1 MLVYE
6 LAEVQ
11 LVPSEDCCTSKVIVD
26 GMLVPEVKLL
36 LTPKLKVRFPGL
48 LLKARDKKSPA
59 VSNFK
64 LPP

>member
-1 MLVYE
+1 VLVYE

-11 LVPSEDCCTSKVIVD
+11 LVPSEDCCTSKVMVA
-26 GMLVPEVKLL
+26 GMAVPEVKLL

-48 LLKARDKKSPA
+48 LSKARDRESPA

-64 LPP
+64 LPA